1 MRRGCN
7 RKEYNGVYGVTAVTH
22 AASGDVG
29 KGHPM
34 NIITD
39 GHTLVLQGS
48 FDVRSTWAVREAI
61 YERLAAD
68 DDDVVVDMTDVTT
81 IDATALR
88 VLAVATRAAW
98 LSGHHLTVRNPG
110 PAVRRMAHLTRLAHA
125 IEVERVAATA

>member
-1 MRRGCN
+1 MDI
-7 RKEYNGVYGVTAVTH
+7 VV
-22 AASGDVG
+22 
-29 KGHPM
+29 
-34 NIITD
+34 D

-48 FDVRSTWAVREAI
+48 FDVRSTWEVRNAI
-61 YERLAAD
+61 YERLEAFE
-68 DDDVVVDMTDVTT
+68 DDVVIDMTDVTT

-88 VLAVATRAAW
+88 LLAVATRAAW